1 MIFKTGIREIEMGSI
16 TWRQILNNNFSIIN
30 NFIESNK
37 SETGTKALTNKS
49 LEETSLAINTQ
60 NSLSTLNSIMIGNS
74 ISQGNDNIGIGY
86 NNQVANNSVVMGYNN
101 NVTDNSIVMGNTNI
115 IKKNNT
121 AIGNSNNIQG
131 ENNIVLGDNLTIS
144 NPNFKNIIAFSQG
157 AKTIINP
164 NSLFISAAN
173 TTNQD
178 LVNKVFFQKNIL
190 SPSNTLQKIFVDT
203 TNNINCALES
213 GSYTLVIEANI
224 IIKNSSNNEIRIEKA
239 NLFLTNKT
247 INNIVYT
254 TFYSDLSLNGTNI
267 EINFTTDTNNLNL
280 FVNNKNK
287 KVEVQAILSFN
298 YYY

>member
-1 MIFKTGIREIEMGSI
+1 MIYKNGIREIEMGSI

-30 NFIESNK
+30 NFIKSNEIGTGALINK
-37 SETGTKALTNKS
+37 SSEK
-49 LEETSLAINTQ
+49 TSLAINTQ
-60 NSLSTLNSIMIGNS
+60 NSLSTLNSIMVGNS
-74 ISQGNDNIGIGY
+74 TSLGNNNIGIGY

-101 NVTDNSIVMGNTNI
+101 NVTDNSVVMGNTNI
-115 IKKNNT
+115 IKKDNIV
-121 AIGNSNNIQG
+121 IGNSNNIQG
-131 ENNIVLGDNLTIS
+131 ENNIILGDNITIS
-144 NPNFKNIIAFSQG
+144 NTKFKNVIAFSG
-157 AKTIINP
+157 GTKAIINP

-178 LVNKVFFQKNIL
+178 LVNKVFFQKN
-190 SPSNTLQKIFVDT
+190 TLQSSNVLQKVFIDP
-203 TNNINCALES
+203 TNSINCALEN
-213 GSYTLVIEANI
+213 GTYTLIINADI

-254 TFYSDLSLNGTNI
+254 TFYSDLSLKGTNI

-287 KVEVQAILSFN
+287 KVEVSAILSFN